1 MQVRYARIS
10 FELAAHECSPDIIQ
24 EWIEALDDA
33 VNWSDASDY
42 KLFFSQALSVI
53 GVSIPV
59 GSAEIDLLEAGAA
72 LGTIKLEVA
81 LSELKFKNLWLS
93 FQDQDTDVIKAN

>member
-10 FELAAHECSPDIIQ
+10 FELATHECSPDIIQ
-24 EWIEALDDA
+24 AWIEVLDDA
-33 VNWSDASDY
+33 VNWSHASDY
-42 KLFFSQALSVI
+42 RLFFNQALSVM

-81 LSELKFKNLWLS
+81 LSDLKFENVWLS
-93 FQDQDTDVIKAN
+93 FQDQDTDVIEAT